1 MKHKALFEDTILDS
15 GELIKR
21 AARGAIYNMG
31 RIIAVFTLLITV
43 AVTFTNI
50 TLSYELTE
58 ELISSVLLLLTSSYI
73 IYFSLVDA
81 GEKYGME
88 SEEYCGAAKAYCTA
102 RSKIRGDMIED
113 LRAFCTE
120 YAEREMNFRKKAALL
135 SAALSEEELLR
146 YNSGERFSG
155 RIRHTLAKISGI
167 KPMILTPTLL
177 LGSERS
183 STRSELES
191 PEKRK
196 FPMLVLKLIPSTLC
210 MLVTLSVILTA
221 KEEMTSADI
230 LNGILKLSALP
241 LVGFRGYASGYSYAK
256 HSLADWLKTK
266 TDILESFINKKEE
279 KK

>member
-1 MKHKALFEDTILDS
+1 
-15 GELIKR
+15 
-21 AARGAIYNMG
+21 
-31 RIIAVFTLLITV
+31 
-43 AVTFTNI
+43 
-50 TLSYELTE
+50 
-58 ELISSVLLLLTSSYI
+58 
-73 IYFSLVDA
+73 
-81 GEKYGME
+81 
-88 SEEYCGAAKAYCTA
+88 
-102 RSKIRGDMIED
+102 
-113 LRAFCTE
+113 
-120 YAEREMNFRKKAALL
+120 
-135 SAALSEEELLR
+135 
-146 YNSGERFSG
+146 
-155 RIRHTLAKISGI
+155 
-167 KPMILTPTLL
+167 MILTPTLL

-241 LVGFRGYASGYSYAK
+241 LIGFRGYASGYSYAK
-256 HSLADWLKTK
+256 HSLTDWLKTK

>member
-1 MKHKALFEDTILDS
+1 MKSAGLFEDALLDS
-15 GELIKR
+15 GEIMKR

-31 RIIAVFTLLITV
+31 KIIAIFTLLITV
-43 AVTFTNI
+43 AVTFTDI
-50 TLSYELTE
+50 SFSYELTE

-88 SEEYCGAAKAYCTA
+88 SEEYRRAAKDYGNIRAQ
-102 RSKIRGDMIED
+102 IRGDMIED
-113 LRAFCTE
+113 LRGFCAE
-120 YAEREMNFRKKAALL
+120 YAENEMKFRKKAALL

-146 YNSGERFSG
+146 YNSGERFCG
-155 RIRHTLAKISGI
+155 RIRRTLAKISSI
-167 KPMILTPTLL
+167 KPMILTPALL
-177 LGSERS
+177 LGTERA

-191 PEKRK
+191 PERRK
-196 FPMLVLKLIPSTLC
+196 LPMLVIKLIPSTVC
-210 MLVTLSVILTA
+210 MLVTLSVMLTA
-221 KEEMTSADI
+221 KDEMTSADV

-241 LVGFRGYASGYSYAK
+241 LIGFRGYASGYSYAK

-279 KK
+279 K